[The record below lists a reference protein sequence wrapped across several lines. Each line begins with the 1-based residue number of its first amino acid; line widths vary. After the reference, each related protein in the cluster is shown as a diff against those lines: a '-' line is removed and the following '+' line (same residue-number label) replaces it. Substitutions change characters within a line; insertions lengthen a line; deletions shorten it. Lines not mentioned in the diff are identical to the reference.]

1 MRLRDNQKGMSLV
14 EIIIVIAMIG
24 ILAGT
29 SISMLSY
36 IMLGNTQKA
45 AKTISTAIE
54 KQQANTMSKAGVP
67 YLYIYKLSDGYY
79 MKTIMD
85 VEIADSS
92 DANFAMLD
100 DSGTKLA
107 GPNVTIS
114 KVDPS
119 DATGTETVIT
129 ETDFIRVVYKKSGV
143 FDSKTNVSRIII
155 DGTGSYTITLIEATG
170 KHILE

>member
-1 MRLRDNQKGMSLV
+1 MRLRENQKGMSLV

-36 IMLGNTQKA
+36 IMMGNTQKA
-45 AKTISTAIE
+45 AKTVSTAIE

-79 MKTIMD
+79 MKTIID
-85 VEIADSS
+85 VEIADSNDTDFS
-92 DANFAMLD
+92 QLD
-100 DSGTKLA
+100 SSGTKLA
-107 GPNVTIS
+107 GTNVTIS
-114 KVDPS
+114 KVDS
-119 DATGTETVIT
+119 AGTAGDVT

-143 FDSKTNVSRIII
+143 FDSSKTNVSQIII
-155 DGTGSYTITLIEATG
+155 DGSGTYKITLIEATG